1 MHLSRFPRV
10 RLAHC
15 PTPLEPMDSLSR
27 HLGGPKLYVKRD
39 DCTGLA
45 TGGNKTRKLEFLMGE
60 ALAQGCDTVLTEG
73 ATQSN
78 HVRQTAA
85 AAAKLGL
92 KCHALLEHRIE
103 DPDDD
108 YALNGNILLDHL
120 LGAEIHDYPADTDMN
135 AALADVAAEVRRA
148 GGKPYVIPAGGSNRV
163 GALGYVSCALEILN
177 QANEMGVRIDHVVH
191 ATGSNGTQAGFVV
204 GFEGANSDIPVT
216 GICVSKTKELQE
228 ELCVPLA
235 DETAELVG
243 VRGGIQRQAIVAN
256 DQYTGPGYG
265 QPTEG
270 MREAV
275 HLMATHEAIL
285 LDPVYSGKAMSGLVD
300 LIRKG
305 IFTKDQT
312 VLFVHTGGAAA
323 MFAYRKVF
331 G

>member
-10 RLAHC
+10 HLAHC

-108 YALNGNILLDHL
+108 YARNGNFLLDRL

-135 AALADVAAEVRRA
+135 AALEEVAADVRRA

-163 GALGYVSCALEILN
+163 GALGYVSCALEILH
-177 QANEMGVRIDHVVH
+177 QANEMGVRIDHVIH
-191 ATGSNGTQAGFVV
+191 ATGSNGTQAGLVA
-204 GFEGANSDIPVT
+204 GLEGANSGIPVT
-216 GICVSKTKELQE
+216 GICVSKSKELQE
-228 ELCVPLA
+228 ELCVSLTA
-235 DETAELVG
+235 ETAEYIG
-243 VRGGIQRQAIVAN
+243 IRGEIRREAIIAN
-256 DQYTGPGYG
+256 DQYFGSGYG
-265 QPTEG
+265 HPTEG

-275 HLMATHEAIL
+275 RLTATHEAIL
-285 LDPVYSGKAMSGLVD
+285 LDPVYSGKAMAGLID

-305 IFTKDQT
+305 VFGTDET
-312 VLFVHTGGAAA
+312 VLFLHTGGAAA
-323 MFAYRKVF
+323 VFAYRKVF
-331 G
+331 E

>member
-15 PTPLEPMDSLSR
+15 PTPLEPLDSLSR

-60 ALAQGCDTVLTEG
+60 ALAQGCDTVITEG

-85 AAAKLGL
+85 AAARLGL
-92 KCHALLEHRIE
+92 EFHALLEHRIE

-108 YALNGNILLDHL
+108 YACNGNILLDRL
-120 LGAEIHDYPADTDMN
+120 LGAQIHDYPGGTDMG
-135 AALADVAAEVRRA
+135 AALDQVALEVRRA
-148 GGKPYVIPAGGSNRV
+148 GKKPYVVPVGGSNRV
-163 GALGYVSCALEILN
+163 GSLGYVSCALETLD
-177 QANEMGVRIDHVVH
+177 QANDMGVCIDHVIH
-191 ATGSNGTQAGFVV
+191 ATGSNGTQAGLVV
-204 GFEGANSDIPVT
+204 GFEGTNSGIPVT
-216 GICVSKTKELQE
+216 GICVSKSKELQE
-228 ELCVPLA
+228 ELCVSLVA
-235 DETAELVG
+235 ETAAYVG
-243 VRGGIQRQAIVAN
+243 VRGGIRRQAIVA
-256 DQYTGPGYG
+256 DDRYFGPGYG

-275 HLMATHEAIL
+275 RLMATHEGIL
-285 LDPVYSGKAMSGLVD
+285 LDPVYSGKAMAGLID
-300 LIRKG
+300 LVRKG
-305 IFTKDQT
+305 VFGKDQT

-331 G
+331 E